1 MVSINYNLNYN
12 KGMNEERVNK
22 NIVDRGG
29 QLFLKRWTVL
39 DVPETTVEAIKSY
52 SDTENVSMGRALTEL
67 IYEATENKTKKE
79 IIGLD
84 YWQVISH
91 YGEYFKEFATQ
102 MLKAGHEI
110 HIITAVGA
118 DRATRVF
125 ADIDSTGV
133 PYTAKHKVVFKDP
146 IESPRLKLEKCQEI
160 GITVFYDDRD
170 DVCRM
175 LNKNGIVAM
184 RVTRKDNSTY
194 DLESEIK

>member
-1 MVSINYNLNYN
+1 M
-12 KGMNEERVNK
+12 KETRGAK
-22 NIVDRGG
+22 NIVDKGG
-29 QLFLKRWTVL
+29 QLYLKRWTVL
-39 DVPETTVEAIKSY
+39 DVPVETVEAIKAY
-52 SDTENVSMGRALTEL
+52 SDGNDVTVGRALTEL
-67 IYEATENKTKKE
+67 IYEATSKHKKE

-91 YGEYFKEFATQ
+91 YGEYFKEFAYQ

-110 HIITAVGA
+110 HIVTAVGA
-118 DRATRVF
+118 TRAKNVF
-125 ADIDSTGV
+125 AEIDKTGV
-133 PYTAKHKVVFKDP
+133 PYTAKHKVIFEDP
-146 IESPRLKLEKCQEI
+146 IQSPQLKLDKCKEL

-194 DLESEIK
+194 DLEAEAK